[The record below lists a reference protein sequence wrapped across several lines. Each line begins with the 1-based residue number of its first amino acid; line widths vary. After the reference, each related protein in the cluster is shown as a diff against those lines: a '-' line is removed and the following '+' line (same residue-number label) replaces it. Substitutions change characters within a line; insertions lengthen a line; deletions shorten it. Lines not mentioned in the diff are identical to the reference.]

1 MLFLVFIPLVLCAG
15 ICLVP
20 VCLLRRRAYSR
31 AQDYFVSSQP
41 TPPAVIRN
49 SSIAHV
55 LRIAAFG
62 PFFAWGASGD
72 LWPAIVSTVFFGLGL
87 LLLYVLRGS
96 MLEFLHRAL
105 DHDGSITV
113 HAFVARQHG
122 NDRRVLLLASSLTLF
137 ALFGLVVGE
146 SVAVAALLK
155 PLLTGST
162 ALVYL
167 SVLGML
173 TVAAAGAILSG
184 HSGVMQSTQLQLGMA
199 YLGLFGSTA
208 LLLYL
213 HVSALTPM
221 PPHGTFA
228 AAFVAAWCA
237 VMLWYR
243 RSKYVD
249 TNIIR
254 VTDPKAG
261 DIGRVPP
268 GAKLLKKF
276 EQILNPCISV
286 FVVLVVV
293 VAGME
298 FYFAGILSIW
308 YGAVGAGRAA
318 VALPA
323 GRRGRLAANCRH
335 RKIRRGGS
343 GRAGAGRGDAAWNL
357 QDVCRGG
364 SSAVAVH
371 VPVRRYRG
379 HCN

>member
-1 MLFLVFIPLVLCAG
+1 MLFLVFTPLVLCAG

-20 VCLLRRRAYSR
+20 VCLLRRPFYLR

-49 SSIAHV
+49 SSIAYV

-62 PFFAWGASGD
+62 PFFAWGATGD
-72 LWPAIVSTVFFGLGL
+72 LWPAIISTVFFGLGL
-87 LLLYVLRGS
+87 LLLYVLRGP
-96 MLEFLHRAL
+96 MLGFLHRAL

-146 SVAVAALLK
+146 SVAVAALLR
-155 PLLTGST
+155 PLLGNT
-162 ALVYL
+162 ALVSV

-173 TVAAAGAILSG
+173 TVAAAGAILFG
-184 HSGVMQSTQLQLGMA
+184 QSGVMQSTQLQLGMA

-228 AAFVAAWCA
+228 VAFVAAWCA
-237 VMLWYR
+237 VILWYR

-249 TNIIR
+249 TNIWWPIPR
-254 VTDPKAG
+254 LRHRT
-261 DIGRVPP
+261 RT
-268 GAKLLKKF
+268 
-276 EQILNPCISV
+276 
-286 FVVLVVV
+286 
-293 VAGME
+293 
-298 FYFAGILSIW
+298 
-308 YGAVGAGRAA
+308 AGRK
-318 VALPA
+318 
-323 GRRGRLAANCRH
+323 C
-335 RKIRRGGS
+335 
-343 GRAGAGRGDAAWNL
+343 
-357 QDVCRGG
+357 
-364 SSAVAVH
+364 
-371 VPVRRYRG
+371 
-379 HCN
+379 

>member
-31 AQDYFVSSQP
+31 AHDYFVSSQP

-87 LLLYVLRGS
+87 LLLYVLRGP
-96 MLEFLHRAL
+96 MLEFLDRAL
-105 DHDGSITV
+105 DSGRSITV

-122 NDRRVLLLASSLTLF
+122 GDPRVLLLTSSLTLF

-155 PLLTGST
+155 PLLIGNT

-167 SVLGML
+167 SVLAML
-173 TVAAAGAILSG
+173 TVAAVGAILSG
-184 HSGVMQSTQLQLGMA
+184 QSGVMQSTQLQLGMA

-213 HVSALTPM
+213 HVSALTPL
-221 PPHGTFA
+221 PPHGTFSVV
-228 AAFVAAWCA
+228 FVAVWSALI
-237 VMLWYR
+237 LWYR

-249 TNIIR
+249 TNLVRI
-254 VTDPKAG
+254 TNPGHASG
-261 DIGRVPP
+261 IGAKCASL
-268 GAKLLKKF
+268 GGKLLKKLA
-276 EQILNPCISV
+276 QILNP
-286 FVVLVVV
+286 
-293 VAGME
+293 
-298 FYFAGILSIW
+298 
-308 YGAVGAGRAA
+308 
-318 VALPA
+318 
-323 GRRGRLAANCRH
+323 
-335 RKIRRGGS
+335 
-343 GRAGAGRGDAAWNL
+343 
-357 QDVCRGG
+357 
-364 SSAVAVH
+364 
-371 VPVRRYRG
+371 
-379 HCN
+379 

>member
-1 MLFLVFIPLVLCAG
+1 MSFLVFIPLVLCAG

-20 VCLLRRRAYSR
+20 GFLLRRRAYSR

-41 TPPAVIRN
+41 TPPTVIRN

-62 PFFAWGASGD
+62 PFFALGASGD
-72 LWPAIVSTVFFGLGL
+72 LWPAIVSAMFFGLGF
-87 LLLYVLRGS
+87 LLLYMLRGP
-96 MLEFLHRAL
+96 MLEFLDRAL
-105 DHDGSITV
+105 DRGQSITV

-122 NDRRVLLLASSLTLF
+122 SDPRVLLLASSLTLF

-155 PLLTGST
+155 PLLMGNT

-184 HSGVMQSTQLQLGMA
+184 QSGVMQSTQLQLGMA

-213 HVSALTPM
+213 QVSTLTPM

-228 AAFVAAWCA
+228 VVFVAAWCA
-237 VMLWYR
+237 VILWHR

-254 VTDPKAG
+254 VTGPTAG
-261 DIGRVPP
+261 DTGRVPP
-268 GAKLLKKF
+268 AARLLKKF
-276 EQILNPCISV
+276 KQILNPCISV

-298 FYFAGILSIW
+298 FYFAGVLSIGPQSIAALQAGTRRAQPGPV
-308 YGAVGAGRAA
+308 GAVASAPALSDGRH
-318 VALPA
+318 
-323 GRRGRLAANCRH
+323 GRLAENCRDQ
-335 RKIRRGGS
+335 KRR
-343 GRAGAGRGDAAWNL
+343 
-357 QDVCRGG
+357 
-364 SSAVAVH
+364 
-371 VPVRRYRG
+371 
-379 HCN
+379 